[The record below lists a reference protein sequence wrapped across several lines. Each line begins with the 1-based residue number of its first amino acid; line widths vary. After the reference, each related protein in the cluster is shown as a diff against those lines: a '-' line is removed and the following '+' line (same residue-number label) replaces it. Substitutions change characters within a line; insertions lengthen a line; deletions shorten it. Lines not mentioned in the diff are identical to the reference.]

1 MTVALSCLRD
11 RRKRVLLK
19 MKEVNRLGVVQGY
32 MDGKILIQ
40 EAARILKR
48 SLRSVYRMVAKVRE
62 KGPEGVLHGNRN
74 KLSPRRVPEA
84 MRKKLIE
91 LALGKYRDINDTH
104 LCEILSKAEGIAI
117 GRETLRGI
125 LRKEGIPSKRKV
137 KRRKYRSRRER
148 KEAFGMMLQIDA
160 SPHDWLQGRGPWLT
174 LLGGK
179 DDATGYVWAHFEEAE
194 TTWGYLDLMR
204 EVITTHGVPLSLY
217 ADRHSIFHTTREPTI
232 IEQLKDVVPLT
243 QFGRAM
249 DELGI
254 TLIKAWTPQ
263 AKGRIERQWGIFQ
276 DRLVVALRL
285 ARANT
290 LEQATEILKSFL
302 KEYNQRFCLLP
313 KQAAAVFRKAPPKA
327 VLHKIL
333 CLKETRMVKKDHT
346 VSFDGLV
353 LQIPFCK
360 KYPCIADRQVDV
372 RQYRDGHLEIV
383 YRGSI
388 VALFSSE
395 AIRRLL
401 NTRSVQS
408 NMKMAA

>member
-1 MTVALSCLRD
+1 ML
-11 RRKRVLLK
+11 
-19 MKEVNRLGVVQGY
+19 
-32 MDGKILIQ
+32 
-40 EAARILKR
+40 
-48 SLRSVYRMVAKVRE
+48 AKVRE

-84 MRKKLIE
+84 TRRKVIE
-91 LALGKYRDINDTH
+91 LALGRYRDINDTH
-104 LCEILSKAEGIAI
+104 LCEILGEAEGVAI

-174 LLGGK
+174 LVGAK

-194 TTWGYLDLMR
+194 TTWGYLDLMG
-204 EVITTHGVPLSLY
+204 EVISTHGVPLSLY
-217 ADRHSIFHTTREPTI
+217 ADRHSIFHTTREPTL
-232 IEQLKDVVPLT
+232 IEQLKDVAPLT

-249 DELGI
+249 EELGI
-254 TLIKAWTPQ
+254 SVMKAWTPQ
-263 AKGRIERQWGIFQ
+263 AKGRIERQWGVFQ
-276 DRLVVALRL
+276 DRLVAELRI
-285 ARANT
+285 AKAHT
-290 LEQATEILKSFL
+290 LEQAGEILKRFL
-302 KEYNQRFCLLP
+302 KKYNQRFCRLP
-313 KQAAAVFRKAPPKA
+313 KQSAAVFRKAPAKA
-327 VLHKIL
+327 VLHNIL

-360 KYPCIADRQVDV
+360 RYPCIADRQVDV
-372 RQYRDGHLEIV
+372 RQYRDGYLEIV
-383 YRGSI
+383 YRGAI
-388 VALFSSE
+388 VASFSPQ

-401 NTRSVQS
+401 MTRSVQ
-408 NMKMAA
+408 NNTKMAA

>member
-1 MTVALSCLRD
+1 
-11 RRKRVLLK
+11 VLLT
-19 MKEVNRLGVVQGY
+19 MKEVNRLRVLQGY
-32 MDGKILIQ
+32 MDGKILIR
-40 EAARILKR
+40 EAARILER
-48 SLRSVYRMVAKVRE
+48 SLRSVYRMLAKVRE

-74 KLSPRRVPEA
+74 KVSPRRVPEA
-84 MRKKLIE
+84 VRKKVIG

-104 LCEILSKAEGIAI
+104 LCEILSKAEGVVM

-148 KEAFGMMLQIDA
+148 KEAFGMMLQLDA

-174 LLGGK
+174 LVGGK

-194 TTWGYLDLMR
+194 TTWAYLDLMR
-204 EVITTHGVPLSLY
+204 EVISTHGVPLSLY

-249 DELGI
+249 EELGI
-254 TLIKAWTPQ
+254 RVMKAWTPQ
-263 AKGRIERQWGIFQ
+263 AKGRIERQWGVFQ
-276 DRLVVALRL
+276 DRLVVDLRL

-290 LEQATEILKSFL
+290 LEQAREVLKGFL

-313 KQAAAVFRKAPPKA
+313 MQAAAVFRKAPPKA
-327 VLHKIL
+327 VLHNIL

-346 VSFDGLV
+346 LSFDGLV

-360 KYPCIADRQVDV
+360 KYPCIADRQVEV
-372 RQYRDGHLEIV
+372 RQYRDGHLEIG

-388 VALFSSE
+388 VARFSPE

>member
-1 MTVALSCLRD
+1 
-11 RRKRVLLK
+11 VLLT
-19 MKEVNRLGVVQGY
+19 MKEVNRLRVLQGY
-32 MDGKILIQ
+32 MDGKMFI
-40 EAARILKR
+40 EETARILKR
-48 SLRSVYRMVAKVRE
+48 SLRSVYRMLAKVR
-62 KGPEGVLHGNRN
+62 KRGPEGVLHGNRN

-84 MRKKLIE
+84 IRKKVIG
-91 LALGKYRDINDTH
+91 LALGKYRDVNDTH
-104 LCEILSKAEGIAI
+104 LCEILSKAEGIVM

-148 KEAFGMMLQIDA
+148 KEAFGMMLQLDA

-174 LLGGK
+174 LLGAK

-194 TTWGYLDLMR
+194 TTWGYLDLMG
-204 EVITTHGVPLSLY
+204 EVISTHGVPLSLY

-249 DELGI
+249 EELGI
-254 TLIKAWTPQ
+254 SVLKAWTPQ
-263 AKGRIERQWGIFQ
+263 AKGRIERQWGVFQ
-276 DRLVVALRL
+276 DRLVVELRL
-285 ARANT
+285 AGANT
-290 LEQATEILKSFL
+290 LEQAREVLKRFL
-302 KEYNQRFCLLP
+302 KDYNERFCRLP
-313 KQAAAVFRKAPPKA
+313 KQSAAVFRKAPPKA
-327 VLHKIL
+327 VLHNIL

-346 VSFDGLV
+346 LSFGGLV

-372 RQYRDGHLEIV
+372 RQYRDGHLEIG

-388 VALFSSE
+388 VARFSPE

>member
-1 MTVALSCLRD
+1 
-11 RRKRVLLK
+11 
-19 MKEVNRLGVVQGY
+19 MKEVNRLRIVEAY
-32 MDGKILIQ
+32 MDGKMLLE

-48 SLRSVYRMVAKVRE
+48 SLRSVYRMLAKVRE

-74 KLSPRRVPEA
+74 KVSPRRVPEA
-84 MRKKLIE
+84 VRKKVIQ
-91 LALGKYRDINDTH
+91 LAMGKYRDINDTH
-104 LCEILSKAEGIAI
+104 LCEILRKAEGIVM

-148 KEAFGMMLQIDA
+148 KEAFGMMLQLDA

-174 LLGGK
+174 LVGAK

-204 EVITTHGVPLSLY
+204 EVISTHGVALSLY

-249 DELGI
+249 EELGI
-254 TLIKAWTPQ
+254 SVMKAWTPQ
-263 AKGRIERQWGIFQ
+263 AKGRIERQWGVFQ
-276 DRLVVALRL
+276 DRLVVELRL
-285 ARANT
+285 AGAST
-290 LEQATEILKSFL
+290 LEQAREVLKRFL
-302 KEYNQRFCLLP
+302 KDYNQRFCCLP

-327 VLHKIL
+327 LLHNIL

-353 LQIPFCK
+353 LQIPFCR

-372 RQYRDGHLEIV
+372 RQYRDGHLEIG

-388 VALFSSE
+388 VARFSSE

-401 NTRSVQS
+401 NTKSVQG

>member
-1 MTVALSCLRD
+1 
-11 RRKRVLLK
+11 VLLT
-19 MKEVNRLGVVQGY
+19 MKEVNRLRVLQGY
-32 MDGKILIQ
+32 MDGKMVIG

-48 SLRSVYRMVAKVRE
+48 SLRSVYRMLAKVRE

-74 KLSPRRVPEA
+74 KVSPRRVPGA
-84 MRKKLIE
+84 IRKKVIG

-104 LCEILSKAEGIAI
+104 LCEILSKEEGIVM

-148 KEAFGMMLQIDA
+148 KEAFGMMLQLDA

-174 LLGGK
+174 LLGAK
-179 DDATGYVWAHFEEAE
+179 DDATGYVWAHFEKAE
-194 TTWGYLDLMR
+194 TTWGYLDLMG
-204 EVITTHGVPLSLY
+204 EVISTHGVPLSLY

-249 DELGI
+249 EELGI
-254 TLIKAWTPQ
+254 SVLKAWTPQ
-263 AKGRIERQWGIFQ
+263 AKGRIERQWGVFQ
-276 DRLVVALRL
+276 DRLVVELRL
-285 ARANT
+285 AGANT
-290 LEQATEILKSFL
+290 LEQAREVLKRFL
-302 KEYNQRFCLLP
+302 KDYNERFCRLP
-313 KQAAAVFRKAPPKA
+313 KQSAAVFRKAPPKA
-327 VLHKIL
+327 VLHNIL

-346 VSFDGLV
+346 LSFNGLV

-372 RQYRDGHLEIV
+372 RQYRDGHLEIG

-388 VALFSSE
+388 VARFSSE

>member
-1 MTVALSCLRD
+1 M
-11 RRKRVLLK
+11 LLT
-19 MKEVNRLGVVQGY
+19 MKEVNRLRVLQGY
-32 MDGKILIQ
+32 MDGKMFI
-40 EAARILKR
+40 EETARILKR
-48 SLRSVYRMVAKVRE
+48 SLRSVYRMLAKVRE

-84 MRKKLIE
+84 VRKKVIE

-104 LCEILSKAEGIAI
+104 LCELLSKAEGIVM

-148 KEAFGMMLQIDA
+148 KEAFGMMLQLDA

-174 LLGGK
+174 LLGSK

-194 TTWGYLDLMR
+194 TTWGYLDLMQ
-204 EVITTHGVPLSLY
+204 EVISTHGVALSLY

-232 IEQLKDVVPLT
+232 LEQLKDVVPLT

-249 DELGI
+249 EELGI
-254 TLIKAWTPQ
+254 SVMKAWTPQ

-276 DRLVVALRL
+276 DRLVVELRL

-290 LEQATEILKSFL
+290 LEQAREVLKRFL
-302 KEYNQRFCLLP
+302 KDYNKRFCRLP

-327 VLHKIL
+327 VLHNIL

-360 KYPCIADRQVDV
+360 KYPCIADRQVNV
-372 RQYRDGHLEIV
+372 RQYRDGHLEIG

-388 VALFSSE
+388 VARFSPE
-395 AIRRLL
+395 AIGRLL

>member
-1 MTVALSCLRD
+1 M
-11 RRKRVLLK
+11 LLT
-19 MKEVNRLGVVQGY
+19 MKEVNRLRVLQGY
-32 MDGKILIQ
+32 MDGKMVIG

-48 SLRSVYRMVAKVRE
+48 SLRSVYRMLAKVRE

-74 KLSPRRVPEA
+74 KVSPRRVPGA
-84 MRKKLIE
+84 IRKKVIG

-104 LCEILSKAEGIAI
+104 LCEILSKAEGIVM

-148 KEAFGMMLQIDA
+148 KEAFGMMLQLDA

-174 LLGGK
+174 LLGAK
-179 DDATGYVWAHFEEAE
+179 DDATGYVWAHFEKAE
-194 TTWGYLDLMR
+194 TTWGYLDLMG
-204 EVITTHGVPLSLY
+204 EVISTHGVPLSLY

-249 DELGI
+249 EELGI
-254 TLIKAWTPQ
+254 SVLKAWTPQ
-263 AKGRIERQWGIFQ
+263 AKGRIERQWGVFQ
-276 DRLVVALRL
+276 DRLVVELRL
-285 ARANT
+285 AGANT
-290 LEQATEILKSFL
+290 LEQAREVLKRFL
-302 KEYNQRFCLLP
+302 KDYNERFCRLP
-313 KQAAAVFRKAPPKA
+313 KQSAAVFRKAPPKA
-327 VLHKIL
+327 VLHNIL

-346 VSFDGLV
+346 LSFDGLV
-353 LQIPFCK
+353 LQIPFCR
-360 KYPCIADRQVDV
+360 KYPCIADRQVNV
-372 RQYRDGHLEIV
+372 RQYRDGHLEIG

-388 VALFSSE
+388 VARFSPE

>member
-1 MTVALSCLRD
+1 
-11 RRKRVLLK
+11 VLLR
-19 MKEVNRLGVVQGY
+19 MKEVNRLRVLQGY
-32 MDGKILIQ
+32 MDGKMLI
-40 EAARILKR
+40 EETARILKR
-48 SLRSVYRMVAKVRE
+48 SVRSVYRMLAKVRE

-74 KLSPRRVPEA
+74 KVSPRRVPEA
-84 MRKKLIE
+84 VHKKVIE
-91 LALGKYRDINDTH
+91 LAMGKYRDINDTH
-104 LCEILSKAEGIAI
+104 LCEILSKAEGIGM

-148 KEAFGMMLQIDA
+148 KEAFGMMLQLDA

-174 LLGGK
+174 LVGAK
-179 DDATGYVWAHFEEAE
+179 DDATGYVWAHFEKAE
-194 TTWGYLDLMR
+194 TTWAYLDLMR
-204 EVITTHGVPLSLY
+204 EVISTHGIPLSLY
-217 ADRHSIFHTTREPTI
+217 ADRHSIFHTTREPTL

-249 DELGI
+249 EELGI
-254 TLIKAWTPQ
+254 SVMKAWTPQ
-263 AKGRIERQWGIFQ
+263 AKGRIERQWGVFQ
-276 DRLVVALRL
+276 DRLVVELRL

-290 LEQATEILKSFL
+290 LEHAREVLKRFL
-302 KEYNQRFCLLP
+302 KEYNERFCLLP
-313 KQAAAVFRKAPPKA
+313 KQAAAVFRKAPRKT
-327 VLHKIL
+327 VLHNIL

-346 VSFDGLV
+346 ISFDGLV

-372 RQYRDGHLEIV
+372 RQYREGHIQIA
-383 YRGSI
+383 YRGTI
-388 VALFSSE
+388 VACFSPE

-408 NMKMAA
+408 NIKMAA

>member
-1 MTVALSCLRD
+1 M
-11 RRKRVLLK
+11 LLT
-19 MKEVNRLGVVQGY
+19 MKEVNRLRVLQGY
-32 MDGKILIQ
+32 MDGKMVIG

-48 SLRSVYRMVAKVRE
+48 SLRSVYRMLAKVRE

-74 KLSPRRVPEA
+74 KVSPRRVPGA
-84 MRKKLIE
+84 IRKKVIG

-104 LCEILSKAEGIAI
+104 LCEILSKEEGIVM

-148 KEAFGMMLQIDA
+148 KEAFGMMLQLDA

-174 LLGGK
+174 LLGAK

-194 TTWGYLDLMR
+194 TTWGYLDLMG
-204 EVITTHGVPLSLY
+204 EVISTHGVPLSLY

-249 DELGI
+249 EELGI
-254 TLIKAWTPQ
+254 SVLKAWTPQ
-263 AKGRIERQWGIFQ
+263 AKGRIERQWGVFQ
-276 DRLVVALRL
+276 DRLVVELRL
-285 ARANT
+285 AGANT
-290 LEQATEILKSFL
+290 LEQAREVLKRFL
-302 KEYNQRFCLLP
+302 KDYNERFCRLP
-313 KQAAAVFRKAPPKA
+313 KQSAAVFRKAPPKA
-327 VLHKIL
+327 VLHNIL

-346 VSFDGLV
+346 LSFNGLV
-353 LQIPFCK
+353 LQIPFCR

-372 RQYRDGHLEIV
+372 RQYRDGHLEIG

-388 VALFSSE
+388 VARFSSE

>member
-1 MTVALSCLRD
+1 
-11 RRKRVLLK
+11 VLLT
-19 MKEVNRLGVVQGY
+19 MKEVNRLRVLQGY

-125 LRKEGIPSKRKV
+125 LRKEGIPSKRKG

-204 EVITTHGVPLSLY
+204 EVISTHGVPLSLY

-313 KQAAAVFRKAPPKA
+313 KQAAAVFRKASPKA

-401 NTRSVQS
+401 NTKSVQS

>member
-1 MTVALSCLRD
+1 
-11 RRKRVLLK
+11 
-19 MKEVNRLGVVQGY
+19 
-32 MDGKILIQ
+32 MDGKVVIE

-48 SLRSVYRMVAKVRE
+48 SLRSVYRMLAKVRE
-62 KGPEGVLHGNRN
+62 KGPEGVLHGNRK

-84 MRKKLIE
+84 TRRKVIE
-91 LALGKYRDINDTH
+91 LALGRYRDINDTH
-104 LCEILSKAEGIAI
+104 LCEILGEAEGVAI

-174 LLGGK
+174 LVGAK

-194 TTWGYLDLMR
+194 TTWGYLDLMG
-204 EVITTHGVPLSLY
+204 EVISTHGVPLSLY
-217 ADRHSIFHTTREPTI
+217 ADRHSIFHTTREPTL

-249 DELGI
+249 EELGI
-254 TLIKAWTPQ
+254 SVMKAWTPQ
-263 AKGRIERQWGIFQ
+263 AKGRIERQWGVFQ
-276 DRLVVALRL
+276 DRLVAELRI
-285 ARANT
+285 AKAHT
-290 LEQATEILKSFL
+290 LEQAGGLLKRFL
-302 KEYNQRFCLLP
+302 KKYNQRFCRLP
-313 KQAAAVFRKAPPKA
+313 KQSAAVFRKAPAKA
-327 VLHKIL
+327 VLHNIL

-360 KYPCIADRQVDV
+360 RYPCIADRQVEV
-372 RQYRDGHLEIV
+372 RQYRDGYLEIV
-383 YRGSI
+383 YRGAI
-388 VALFSSE
+388 VASFSPQ

-401 NTRSVQS
+401 MTRSVQN

>member
-1 MTVALSCLRD
+1 
-11 RRKRVLLK
+11 
-19 MKEVNRLGVVQGY
+19 MKEVNRLRVLQGY
-32 MDGKILIQ
+32 MDGKILI
-40 EAARILKR
+40 EEGARILKR

-74 KLSPRRVPEA
+74 KLSPRRVSEA
-84 MRKKLIE
+84 IRKKVIG

-104 LCEILSKAEGIAI
+104 LCEILSKVEGIVI

-148 KEAFGMMLQIDA
+148 KEAFGMMLQVDA

-174 LLGGK
+174 LVGGK

-204 EVITTHGVPLSLY
+204 EVISTHGVPLSLY

-232 IEQLKDVVPLT
+232 IEQLKDRVPLT

-249 DELGI
+249 EELGI
-254 TLIKAWTPQ
+254 TVMKAWTPQ
-263 AKGRIERQWGIFQ
+263 AKGRIERQWGVFQ

-285 ARANT
+285 AKANT
-290 LEQATEILKSFL
+290 LEQAREVLKNFL

-327 VLHKIL
+327 VLHNIL
-333 CLKETRMVKKDHT
+333 CLQETRMVKKDHT

-372 RQYRDGHLEIV
+372 RQYRDGHLEIG
-383 YRGSI
+383 YRGAI
-388 VALFSSE
+388 VAHFSSE

-401 NTRSVQS
+401 NTRSVQI

>member
-1 MTVALSCLRD
+1 
-11 RRKRVLLK
+11 VLLT
-19 MKEVNRLGVVQGY
+19 MKEVNRLRVLQGY
-32 MDGKILIQ
+32 MDGKMFI
-40 EAARILKR
+40 EETARILKR
-48 SLRSVYRMVAKVRE
+48 SLRSVYRMLAKVR
-62 KGPEGVLHGNRN
+62 KRGPEGVLHGNRN

-84 MRKKLIE
+84 IRKKVIG
-91 LALGKYRDINDTH
+91 LALGKYRDVNDTH
-104 LCEILSKAEGIAI
+104 LCEILSKAEGIVM

-148 KEAFGMMLQIDA
+148 KEAFGMMLQLDA

-174 LLGGK
+174 LLGAK

-194 TTWGYLDLMR
+194 TTWGYLDLMG
-204 EVITTHGVPLSLY
+204 EVISTHGVPLSLY

-249 DELGI
+249 EELGI
-254 TLIKAWTPQ
+254 SVLKAWTPQ
-263 AKGRIERQWGIFQ
+263 AKGRIERQWGVFQ
-276 DRLVVALRL
+276 DRLVVELRL
-285 ARANT
+285 AGANT
-290 LEQATEILKSFL
+290 LEQAREVLKRFL
-302 KEYNQRFCLLP
+302 KDYNERFCRLP
-313 KQAAAVFRKAPPKA
+313 KQSAAVFRKAPPKA
-327 VLHKIL
+327 VLHNIL

-346 VSFDGLV
+346 LSFGGLV

-372 RQYRDGHLEIV
+372 RQYHDGHLEIG

-388 VALFSSE
+388 VARFSPE

>member
-1 MTVALSCLRD
+1 
-11 RRKRVLLK
+11 VLLT
-19 MKEVNRLGVVQGY
+19 MKEVNRLRVLQGY
-32 MDGKILIQ
+32 MDGKMFI
-40 EAARILKR
+40 EETARILKR
-48 SLRSVYRMVAKVRE
+48 SLRSVYRMLAKVR
-62 KGPEGVLHGNRN
+62 KRGPEGVLHGNRN

-84 MRKKLIE
+84 IRKKVIG
-91 LALGKYRDINDTH
+91 LALGKYRDVNDTH
-104 LCEILSKAEGIAI
+104 LCEILSKAEGIVM

-148 KEAFGMMLQIDA
+148 KEAFGMMLQLDA

-174 LLGGK
+174 LLGAK

-194 TTWGYLDLMR
+194 TTWGYLDLMG
-204 EVITTHGVPLSLY
+204 EVISTHGVPLSLY

-249 DELGI
+249 EELGI
-254 TLIKAWTPQ
+254 SVLKAWTPQ
-263 AKGRIERQWGIFQ
+263 AKGRIERQWGVFQ
-276 DRLVVALRL
+276 DRLVVELRL
-285 ARANT
+285 AGANT
-290 LEQATEILKSFL
+290 LEQAREVLKRFL
-302 KEYNQRFCLLP
+302 KDYNERFCRLP
-313 KQAAAVFRKAPPKA
+313 KQSAAVFRKAPPKA
-327 VLHKIL
+327 VLHNIL

-346 VSFDGLV
+346 LSFGGLV

-372 RQYRDGHLEIV
+372 RQYRDGHLEIG

-388 VALFSSE
+388 VARFSPE

-401 NTRSVQS
+401 NTRSVQN

>member
-1 MTVALSCLRD
+1 VLLTMRETNRL
-11 RRKRVLLK
+11 RVL
-19 MKEVNRLGVVQGY
+19 QGY
-32 MDGKILIQ
+32 MDGKILLE
-40 EAARILKR
+40 EAARILRR
-48 SLRSVYRMVAKVRE
+48 SLRSVYRMLAKVRE

-74 KLSPRRVPEA
+74 KVSPRRVPEA
-84 MRKKLIE
+84 VRKKVIQ
-91 LALGKYRDINDTH
+91 LAMGKYRDINDTH
-104 LCEILSKAEGIAI
+104 LCEILRKAEGIVV

-125 LRKEGIPSKRKV
+125 LRKEEIPSKRKV

-148 KEAFGMMLQIDA
+148 KEAFGMMLQLDA
-160 SPHDWLQGRGPWLT
+160 SPHDWLQGRGPWVT
-174 LLGGK
+174 LVGAK

-204 EVITTHGVPLSLY
+204 EVISTHGVPLSLY

-249 DELGI
+249 EELGI
-254 TLIKAWTPQ
+254 TVMKAWTPQ
-263 AKGRIERQWGIFQ
+263 AKGRIERQWGVFQ
-276 DRLVVALRL
+276 DRLVVELRL
-285 ARANT
+285 AGATT
-290 LEQATEILKSFL
+290 LEQAREVLKRFL
-302 KEYNQRFCLLP
+302 KDYNRRFCCLP
-313 KQAAAVFRKAPPKA
+313 KQAAAVFRKAPPKTL
-327 VLHKIL
+327 LHNIL

-346 VSFDGLV
+346 VSFDGFV
-353 LQIPFCK
+353 LQIPFCR

-372 RQYRDGHLEIV
+372 RQYRDGDLEIG

-388 VALFSSE
+388 VARFSSE

>member
-1 MTVALSCLRD
+1 
-11 RRKRVLLK
+11 
-19 MKEVNRLGVVQGY
+19 
-32 MDGKILIQ
+32 MDGKMVIG

-48 SLRSVYRMVAKVRE
+48 SLRSVYRMLAKVRE

-74 KLSPRRVPEA
+74 KVSPRRVPGA
-84 MRKKLIE
+84 IRKKVIG

-104 LCEILSKAEGIAI
+104 LCEILSKEEGIVM

-148 KEAFGMMLQIDA
+148 KEAFGMMLQLDA

-174 LLGGK
+174 LLGAK

-194 TTWGYLDLMR
+194 TTWGYLDLMG
-204 EVITTHGVPLSLY
+204 EVISTHGVPLSLY

-249 DELGI
+249 EELGI
-254 TLIKAWTPQ
+254 SVLKAWTPQ
-263 AKGRIERQWGIFQ
+263 AKGRIERQWGVFQ
-276 DRLVVALRL
+276 DRLVVELRL
-285 ARANT
+285 AGANT
-290 LEQATEILKSFL
+290 LEQAREVLKRFL
-302 KEYNQRFCLLP
+302 KDYNERFCRLP
-313 KQAAAVFRKAPPKA
+313 KQSAAVFRKAPPKA
-327 VLHKIL
+327 VLHNIL

-346 VSFDGLV
+346 LSFNGLV

-372 RQYRDGHLEIV
+372 RQYRDGHLEIG

-388 VALFSSE
+388 VARFSSE

>member
-1 MTVALSCLRD
+1 MLLTMREINRL
-11 RRKRVLLK
+11 RVL
-19 MKEVNRLGVVQGY
+19 QGY
-32 MDGKILIQ
+32 MDGKILLE

-48 SLRSVYRMVAKVRE
+48 SVRSVYRLLAKVRE

-74 KLSPRRVPEA
+74 KVSPRRVPESV
-84 MRKKLIE
+84 RKKVIE
-91 LALGKYRDINDTH
+91 LAMGKYRDINDTH
-104 LCEILSKAEGIAI
+104 LCEILRKAEGIGM

-174 LLGGK
+174 LVGAK

-194 TTWGYLDLMR
+194 TTWGYLDLMG
-204 EVITTHGVPLSLY
+204 EVISTHGVALSLY

-249 DELGI
+249 EELGI
-254 TLIKAWTPQ
+254 SVLKAWTPQ
-263 AKGRIERQWGIFQ
+263 AKGRIERQWGVFQ
-276 DRLVVALRL
+276 DRLVGEVRL
-285 ARANT
+285 AGAST
-290 LEQATEILKSFL
+290 LEQAREVLKPFL
-302 KEYNQRFCLLP
+302 KDYNQRFCCLP

-327 VLHKIL
+327 LLHNIL

-346 VSFDGLV
+346 VSFDGFV
-353 LQIPFCK
+353 LQIPFCR

-372 RQYRDGHLEIV
+372 RQYRDGHLEIG

-388 VALFSSE
+388 VARFSSE
-395 AIRRLL
+395 AMRRLL
-401 NTRSVQS
+401 NIRSVQS

>member
-1 MTVALSCLRD
+1 M
-11 RRKRVLLK
+11 LLT
-19 MKEVNRLGVVQGY
+19 MKEVNRLRVLQGY
-32 MDGKILIQ
+32 MDGKMVIG

-48 SLRSVYRMVAKVRE
+48 SLRSVYRMLAKVRE

-74 KLSPRRVPEA
+74 KVSPRRVPGA
-84 MRKKLIE
+84 IRKKVIG

-104 LCEILSKAEGIAI
+104 LCEILSKEEGIVM

-148 KEAFGMMLQIDA
+148 KEAFGMMLQLDA

-174 LLGGK
+174 LVGGK

-194 TTWGYLDLMR
+194 TTWGYLDLMG
-204 EVITTHGVPLSLY
+204 EVISTHGVPLSLY

-249 DELGI
+249 EELGI
-254 TLIKAWTPQ
+254 RVMKAWTPQ
-263 AKGRIERQWGIFQ
+263 AKGRIERQWGVFQ
-276 DRLVVALRL
+276 DRLVVELRL
-285 ARANT
+285 AGANT
-290 LEQATEILKSFL
+290 LEQAREVLKRFL
-302 KEYNQRFCLLP
+302 KDYNERFCRLP
-313 KQAAAVFRKAPPKA
+313 KQSAAVFRKAPPKA
-327 VLHKIL
+327 VLHNIL

-346 VSFDGLV
+346 LSFDGLV
-353 LQIPFCK
+353 LQIPFCR

-372 RQYRDGHLEIV
+372 RQYRDGHLEIG

-388 VALFSSE
+388 VARFSPE

>member
-1 MTVALSCLRD
+1 M
-11 RRKRVLLK
+11 LLT
-19 MKEVNRLGVVQGY
+19 MREINRLRVVQGY
-32 MDGKILIQ
+32 MDGKMLLE

-48 SLRSVYRMVAKVRE
+48 SLRSVYRMLGKVRE

-74 KLSPRRVPEA
+74 KVSPRRVPEA
-84 MRKKLIE
+84 VRKKVIH
-91 LALGKYRDINDTH
+91 LAMGKYRDVNDTH
-104 LCEILSKAEGIAI
+104 LCEILRKAEGIVI

-148 KEAFGMMLQIDA
+148 KEAFGMMLQLDA

-174 LLGGK
+174 LVGAK

-194 TTWGYLDLMR
+194 TTWGYLGLMR
-204 EVITTHGVPLSLY
+204 EVISTHGVPLSLY

-249 DELGI
+249 EELGI
-254 TLIKAWTPQ
+254 SVMKAWTPQ
-263 AKGRIERQWGIFQ
+263 AKGRIERQWGVFQ
-276 DRLVVALRL
+276 DRLVVELRL
-285 ARANT
+285 AGAST
-290 LEQATEILKSFL
+290 LEQAREVLKRFL
-302 KEYNQRFCLLP
+302 KDYNQRFCCLP

-327 VLHKIL
+327 LLHNIL

-346 VSFDGLV
+346 VSFEGFV
-353 LQIPFCK
+353 LQIPFCR

-372 RQYRDGHLEIV
+372 RQYRDGHLEIG

-388 VALFSSE
+388 VARFSSE